1 MKDTKRKAH
10 ELAAI
15 VESVA
20 GILFD
25 TPEPETE
32 TEPEPKSK
40 TAFWKSISE
49 WGGENPQYFCSACGE
64 RANVFTRDGDL
75 VDVAPFMNG
84 WRFCPYCGAEM
95 KNDAG

>member
-25 TPEPETE
+25 TPEPEPE
-32 TEPEPKSK
+32 TERKIAHWKQIGNGQDEPIR
-40 TAFWKSISE
+40 F
-49 WGGENPQYFCSACGE
+49 YCSACNE
-64 RANVFTRDGDL
+64 RTNVFTRDGDL
-75 VDVAPFMNG
+75 VDTAPFMNG
-84 WRFCPYCGAEM
+84 WRFCPTCGAVMISE
-95 KNDAG
+95 AG

>member
-32 TEPEPKSK
+32 TKRE
-40 TAFWKSISE
+40 TAQWKPLVVE
-49 WGGENPQYFCSACGE
+49 QGVPPRGYCSACGG
-64 RANVFTRDGDL
+64 RASVFTRDGDL
-75 VDVAPFMNG
+75 VDVGPFMNG
-84 WRFCPYCGAEM
+84 WRFCTICGAEM
-95 KNDAG
+95 KSEAW

>member
-32 TEPEPKSK
+32 PKRK
-40 TAFWKSISE
+40 TARWKRI
-49 WGGENPQYFCSACGE
+49 GDGTDRFYCSACNV
-64 RANVFTRDGDL
+64 RANIYTRDGDL
-75 VDVAPFMNG
+75 VDVDLHING
-84 WRFCPYCGAEM
+84 WRFCPWCGADMRDDER
-95 KNDAG
+95 